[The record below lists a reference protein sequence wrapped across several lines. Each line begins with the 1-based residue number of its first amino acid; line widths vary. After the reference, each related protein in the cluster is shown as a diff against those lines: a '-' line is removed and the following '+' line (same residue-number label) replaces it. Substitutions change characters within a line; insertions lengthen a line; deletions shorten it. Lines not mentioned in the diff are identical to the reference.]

1 MVVVM
6 PTAIPRRSLVRILIV
21 RCHHLGGGE
30 DLLEH
35 LDGLVGRSGGREGRD
50 VSKLGGDSGAQR
62 QALQVLD
69 VAGISILAGA
79 GRRRLGLVA
88 GIDICVAVG
97 IGIGAGLHVQ
107 SAPTRVGVDVWTKK
121 DSAGGGGCAGFAV
134 LVIPCIG
141 RLGAATAATTTT
153 TAGGRGGRA
162 SAAVV
167 AGGVHR
173 GSHGGQREEEMK
185 EEMRGPR
192 SRPSANLALRRSFH
206 QAAAKLIFSVRCMQS
221 KSHAGERERAP
232 LSGPCHNTID
242 DIRRCCILLVGG
254 ICEGGA
260 RRRTCC
266 RRWVGGGTCC

>member
-1 MVVVM
+1 MLF
-6 PTAIPRRSLVRILIV
+6 RSA
-21 RCHHLGGGE
+21 GE

-35 LDGLVGRSGGREGRD
+35 LDGLVVRSGGRQGRH
-50 VSKLGGDSGAQR
+50 VPELGGDSVAQR
-62 QALQVLD
+62 QARKVLD
-69 VAGISILAGA
+69 VAGIVVG
-79 GRRRLGLVA
+79 GFVVG
-88 GIDICVAVG
+88 ICVAVG
-97 IGIGAGLHVQ
+97 IVAGLHVQ
-107 SAPTRVGVDVWTKK
+107 SAATRVGVDVWTKK